1 MGKHD
6 DGRRYLNHSYHVP
19 VAASKSPDRLDVYRE
34 QDGESDRCH
43 DPYKHIEANVKKTL
57 DKQNIAEA
65 SSAIGVTLPMKNF
78 WTTGKLANK

>member
-19 VAASKSPDRLDVYRE
+19 VGASKSPDRLDVYRE
-34 QDGESDRCH
+34 QDGESGPCT
-43 DPYKHIEANVKKTL
+43 DPNKHTEANVKKTP

-65 SSAIGVTLPMKNF
+65 SLANGGILSLKNF
-78 WTTGKLANK
+78 LGG